1 MTTNIHWFPGHM
13 AKAIKQ
19 IDEQSKLIDLVI
31 EIVDSRIPFSS
42 SNPLVDNLRGLKPK
56 LIILNKKD
64 LADPVAIKAW
74 LEYYQSQQIAVL
86 PLDSKHGNI
95 TKLIIEKIY
104 FVLAGKI
111 ERDQNRGIKSPKLKV
126 MVIGI
131 PNVGKSTFINALI
144 KRNSTRVGNKPGVT
158 KGQQWLKLNHQID
171 LVDTPGI
178 LWPKINDP
186 QIAMNLAFTRSIKED
201 ILPKEEI
208 CLAAIKW
215 MHKYYFSLLSK
226 QYHLLPSDNFDVT
239 DEQKLFELLLVMQ
252 QNRFHKV
259 DEDNVNNIVTDFLN
273 NLWNNKFGL
282 MSFEFPPGR
291 GTINHE

>member
-19 IDEQSKLIDLVI
+19 IDEQNKLIDLVI

-86 PLDSKHGNI
+86 PLDSKYGNI

-111 ERDQNRGIKSPKLKV
+111 EHDQNRGIKSPKLKV

-131 PNVGKSTFINALI
+131 PNVGKSTFINTLI
-144 KRNSTRVGNKPGVT
+144 KRNSTQVGNKPGVT

-178 LWPKINDP
+178 LWPKINNP
-186 QIAMNLAFTRSIKED
+186 QVAMNLAFTRSIKED

-215 MHKYYFSLLSK
+215 MHKYYFSLLAK
-226 QYHLLPSDNFDVT
+226 QYHLSLSDNFNVT
-239 DEQKLFELLLVMQ
+239 DEQKLFELLLVMK

-291 GTINHE
+291 GTFNHE